1 MYHLQTR
8 NTGAPA
14 FQEDMLSK
22 MPDRVRSK
30 SGEEETPEGKAEME
44 RGQQDQTGV
53 NQRDSDGIQQLHQD
67 ERLWLA
73 MP

>member
-14 FQEDMLSK
+14 FPKDLLPQ
-22 MPDRVRSK
+22 MPDRVRSEP
-30 SGEEETPEGKAEME
+30 GEEETPEGKAAME

-53 NQRDSDGIQQLHQD
+53 NQRGSGRVQQIHKG
-67 ERLWLA
+67 ER
-73 MP
+73 P